1 MENAIGSRER
11 WRKVPGWSAYEVS
24 DQGRVRRAGRLL
36 GGTVDADG
44 YRRAHLSLPGRVKQK
59 RGFHQLV
66 LVAFRGSPR
75 RGQVARH
82 RNGRSTDNRLTNLRW
97 GTTLQNQRDRKRHGT
112 DSRGVR
118 NGRTH
123 LTERQVLQIRRASS
137 TQESIARQFGV
148 CRTTISYIQR
158 RETWRHLD

>member
-1 MENAIGSRER
+1 MDPATKSRER

-36 GGTVDADG
+36 GGTVDAGG

-97 GTTLQNQRDRKRHGT
+97 GTTLENQQDRIRHGT
-112 DSRGVR
+112 DQRRRCRPHLSHKTVR
-118 NGRTH
+118 A
-123 LTERQVLQIRRASS
+123 IR
-137 TQESIARQFGV
+137 ESKATWKTLVRRFGV
-148 CRTTISYIQR
+148 CRTTIWKIR
-158 RETWRHLD
+158 RHLD